1 MTPCLNADKKL
12 DIKTCYV
19 SGNHSDFAHDNFQMK
34 IIVFSGDYSAIYAT
48 GNRTR
53 FMNAKPALAALL
65 MTVMLFASP
74 AAIADQ
80 RTAQEDIPSNAAG
93 TGIHDSLVAAL
104 DRADLVATLS
114 GDGPFTVFAPTDDA
128 FTAAGI
134 DLDSFNTDD
143 EIATLV
149 DILTYHVLA
158 GAVNSSQV
166 TDGMTATM
174 LNGDDV
180 TFSVTDGTVMIGD
193 ATVTAADVMASNGII
208 HVIDMVLMPPSD
220 LVDIPTV
227 AQGTGIH
234 DSLVAAVVQAEL
246 LTTLQG
252 EGPFTVFAPTDDAF
266 TAAGIDL
273 AALDTDEGKA
283 TLTDILL
290 YHVVSGSVAS
300 SALSDGMIAT
310 AVNGDDLTFTVGE
323 GVMVNDANVILA
335 DVEASNGIV
344 HVIDKVL
351 MPPADLVDIPTVAQ
365 GTGIHESL
373 VAAVIQANLLS
384 TLQGEGPYT
393 VFAPTDDAFTAAG
406 IDLNALNSDEGL
418 ATLSDILLYHVVS
431 GAVPSSVVTDG
442 LVATA
447 VNGDDLTFTV
457 GEGVMVNDANVILA
471 DVQASNGII
480 HVIDKV
486 LMPPVPVTEADG
498 DVCYNMYTH
507 TIAAGAS
514 FDECMAYAYYEN
526 YEMNGQTFTGCY
538 NLATHTFTMV
548 SQAECEAYMWTPAV
562 DIAMTAQATTIHNS
576 LVAALAQAGLVSTLQ
591 GDGPFTVFA
600 PTDDAFAEAGIDLT
614 ALDNEEGKALLTD
627 ILLYHVVSGAVPSSA
642 VTDGLAAAA
651 VNGDDLTFSVG
662 EGVMVNDA
670 NVILADVPAS
680 NGVIHVIDKV
690 LMPPAD
696 AVDTSECDE
705 IIGIDD
711 TGLAYDKPYVEVD
724 VGATVCWI
732 WNDESMAHN
741 VAQIAKEGDTTRYMG
756 GVYSGESM
764 TTVDYRY
771 TFDID
776 QTFNYICEPHATSGM
791 AGQIV
796 VGEGSIVEPEEESNN
811 TPGFSAGVAALAVIG
826 ALMIAGRRLR

>member
-1 MTPCLNADKKL
+1 
-12 DIKTCYV
+12 
-19 SGNHSDFAHDNFQMK
+19 
-34 IIVFSGDYSAIYAT
+34 
-48 GNRTR
+48 
-53 FMNAKPALAALL
+53 MNAKSALTALL
-65 MTVMLFASP
+65 LTAMLFSSP
-74 AAIADQ
+74 VVVADES
-80 RTAQEDIPSNAAG
+80 EDIPTNAQN

-104 DRADLVATLS
+104 VHADLV
-114 GDGPFTVFAPTDDA
+114 
-128 FTAAGI
+128 TA
-134 DLDSFNTDD
+134 
-143 EIATLV
+143 
-149 DILTYHVLA
+149 
-158 GAVNSSQV
+158 
-166 TDGMTATM
+166 
-174 LNGDDV
+174 
-180 TFSVTDGTVMIGD
+180 
-193 ATVTAADVMASNGII
+193 
-208 HVIDMVLMPPSD
+208 
-220 LVDIPTV
+220 
-227 AQGTGIH
+227 
-234 DSLVAAVVQAEL
+234 
-246 LTTLQG
+246 LQG

-266 TAAGIDL
+266 AAAGIDL
-273 AALDTDEGKA
+273 TTFDTEEENA
-283 TLTDILL
+283 TLVDILT
-290 YHVVSGSVAS
+290 YHVYSGSVEA
-300 SALSDGMIAT
+300 AQVTDGMTAT
-310 AVNGDDLTFTVGE
+310 MLNGDDATFTVTNE
-323 GVMVNDANVILA
+323 SVMIGDATVTMA
-335 DVEASNGIV
+335 DVMASNGII

-365 GTGIHESL
+365 GTGIHDSL
-373 VAAVIQANLLS
+373 VAAVIQAELLS
-384 TLQGEGPYT
+384 TLQGEGPFT

-431 GAVPSSVVTDG
+431 GAVPSSAVTDG
-442 LVATA
+442 LVAAA
-447 VNGDDLTFTV
+447 VNGDDLTFSV
-457 GEGVMVNDANVILA
+457 GNGVMVNDANVVLA
-471 DVQASNGII
+471 DVMASNGII

-486 LMPPVPVTEADG
+486 LIPPVPVTEADG
-498 DVCYNMYTH
+498 DICYNSFTN

-514 FDECMAYAYYEN
+514 FDECMSYAYYVD

-538 NLATHTFTMV
+538 NLATHTLTTV
-548 SQAECEAYMWTPAV
+548 SQEECEAYMWTPAM
-562 DIAMTAQATTIHNS
+562 DIAMTAQSTTIHNS
-576 LVAALAQAGLVSTLQ
+576 LVAALAQAELVATVQ

-600 PTDDAFAEAGIDLT
+600 PTDDAFAEAGIDLA

-642 VTDGLAAAA
+642 VTDGLVAAA

-670 NVILADVPAS
+670 NVVLADVPAS

-690 LMPPAD
+690 LMPPAE
-696 AVDTSECDE
+696 VDTSECDV

-741 VAQIAKEGDTTRYMG
+741 VAQIAMEGDTSRYMS

-764 TTVDYRY
+764 KSVDFRY
-771 TFDID
+771 TFDVD

-811 TPGFSAGVAALAVIG
+811 TPGFSAGIAALAVIG

>member
-1 MTPCLNADKKL
+1 
-12 DIKTCYV
+12 
-19 SGNHSDFAHDNFQMK
+19 MK

-65 MTVMLFASP
+65 MTAMLFASP

-104 DRADLVATLS
+104 DRADLIDTLS

-166 TDGMTATM
+166 TDGMAATM

-193 ATVTAADVMASNGII
+193 ATVTTADVMASNGII

-252 EGPFTVFAPTDDAF
+252 DGPFTVFAPTDDAF

-273 AALDTDEGKA
+273 AALNNDEGKA

-300 SALSDGMIAT
+300 SALADGMIAT

-384 TLQGEGPYT
+384 TLQGEGPFT

-431 GAVPSSVVTDG
+431 GAVPSSAVTDG
-442 LVATA
+442 LVAAA

-627 ILLYHVVSGAVPSSA
+627 ILLYHVVSGAVPYSA

-741 VAQIAKEGDTTRYMG
+741 VAQIAKEGDITRYMG

-811 TPGFSAGVAALAVIG
+811 TPGFSAGIAALAVIG

>member
-1 MTPCLNADKKL
+1 
-12 DIKTCYV
+12 
-19 SGNHSDFAHDNFQMK
+19 MK

-53 FMNAKPALAALL
+53 FMNAKLAPIALL
-65 MTVMLFASP
+65 LTAMLFASP
-74 AAIADQ
+74 VVVADD
-80 RTAQEDIPSNAAG
+80 TEDIPTNAQN

-104 DRADLVATLS
+104 VHADLVTALQ

-128 FTAAGI
+128 FAAAGI
-134 DLDSFNTDD
+134 DLTTFDTD
-143 EIATLV
+143 EENATLV
-149 DILTYHVLA
+149 DILTYHVYA
-158 GAVNSSQV
+158 GSVEAAEV

-174 LNGDDV
+174 LNGDDATFTV
-180 TFSVTDGTVMIGD
+180 TNESVMIGD
-193 ATVTAADVMASNGII
+193 ATVTMADVMASNGII
-208 HVIDMVLMPPSD
+208 
-220 LVDIPTV
+220 
-227 AQGTGIH
+227 
-234 DSLVAAVVQAEL
+234 
-246 LTTLQG
+246 
-252 EGPFTVFAPTDDAF
+252 
-266 TAAGIDL
+266 
-273 AALDTDEGKA
+273 
-283 TLTDILL
+283 
-290 YHVVSGSVAS
+290 
-300 SALSDGMIAT
+300 
-310 AVNGDDLTFTVGE
+310 
-323 GVMVNDANVILA
+323 
-335 DVEASNGIV
+335 

-365 GTGIHESL
+365 GTGIHDSL
-373 VAAVIQANLLS
+373 VAAVIQAELLS
-384 TLQGEGPYT
+384 TLQGEGPFT
-393 VFAPTDDAFTAAG
+393 VFAPTDDAFAAAG
-406 IDLNALNSDEGL
+406 VDLAALDNDEGKAAL
-418 ATLSDILLYHVVS
+418 TNILLYHVVS
-431 GAVPSSVVTDG
+431 GTVPSSAVTDG
-442 LVATA
+442 LVAAA

-457 GEGVMVNDANVILA
+457 GDGVMVNDANVILA
-471 DVQASNGII
+471 DVMASNGII

-486 LMPPVPVTEADG
+486 LIPPVPVTEADG
-498 DVCYNMYTH
+498 DICYNMYTH

-514 FDECMAYAYYEN
+514 FDECMAYAYYED

-576 LVAALAQAGLVSTLQ
+576 LVAALAQAELVSTLQ

-600 PTDDAFAEAGIDLT
+600 PTDDAFTEAGIDLT

-627 ILLYHVVSGAVPSSA
+627 ILLYHVISGAVPSSA
-642 VTDGLAAAA
+642 VTDGLVAAA

-662 EGVMVNDA
+662 EDVMVNDA
-670 NVILADVPAS
+670 NVVLADVPAS

-690 LMPPAD
+690 LMPPAE
-696 AVDTSECDE
+696 VDTSDCDV
-705 IIGIDD
+705 IIGIDE

-741 VAQIAKEGDTTRYMG
+741 VAQIAKEGDTTRYMS

-764 TTVDYRY
+764 TTVDYRH

-811 TPGFSAGVAALAVIG
+811 TPGFSAGIAALAVIG
-826 ALMIAGRRLR
+826 ALMIAGRRMR

>member
-1 MTPCLNADKKL
+1 
-12 DIKTCYV
+12 
-19 SGNHSDFAHDNFQMK
+19 
-34 IIVFSGDYSAIYAT
+34 
-48 GNRTR
+48 
-53 FMNAKPALAALL
+53 MNAKPALAALL
-65 MTVMLFASP
+65 MTAMLFASP

-134 DLDSFNTDD
+134 DLDSFNTDG

-300 SALSDGMIAT
+300 SALADGMIAT
-310 AVNGDDLTFTVGE
+310 AVNGDDLAFTVGE
-323 GVMVNDANVILA
+323 GVMVNN
-335 DVEASNGIV
+335 
-344 HVIDKVL
+344 
-351 MPPADLVDIPTVAQ
+351 
-365 GTGIHESL
+365 
-373 VAAVIQANLLS
+373 
-384 TLQGEGPYT
+384 
-393 VFAPTDDAFTAAG
+393 
-406 IDLNALNSDEGL
+406 
-418 ATLSDILLYHVVS
+418 
-431 GAVPSSVVTDG
+431 
-442 LVATA
+442 
-447 VNGDDLTFTV
+447 
-457 GEGVMVNDANVILA
+457 ANVILA

-576 LVAALAQAGLVSTLQ
+576 LVAALAQAELVSTLQ

-670 NVILADVPAS
+670 NVILADVPVS

-741 VAQIAKEGDTTRYMG
+741 VAQIAMEGDTTRYMG

-811 TPGFSAGVAALAVIG
+811 TPGFSAGIAALAVIG